1 MKLNIITQDSQRID
15 NYNNVSVINGEVNFL
30 DVSDG
35 ECEEVLISDCSS
47 LSVNSISTCMKK
59 VSINGK
65 IKLQGVDLRLLCR
78 QTINQMIPEED
89 ASRIIETSKTII
101 PMTNLAR
108 MVSASGFEID
118 SANINGVRYQV
129 WATRK

>member
-108 MVSASGFEID
+108 MVSDSGFEID